1 MPPGRT
7 ATAEQDAA
15 RALLALVRETVAEL
29 RPGADGPVGLDD
41 RLEQVGVDSLA
52 RAQLLARVE
61 RRFGVHLPD
70 EVALEA
76 PTPRALLE
84 AILAS
89 PRATLASPA
98 GPTSTLA
105 SPALSEPAVGAV
117 GAVGE
122 VELPDLAA
130 TLIEVLEHH
139 AARAPD
145 RAHVLL
151 HRDEGPPYEALTHRD
166 LLLGARRVAAGLQ
179 RAGVVA
185 DEAVALMLPT
195 GREYFLAFFGA
206 LLAGAVPVPLYPPAG
221 TQGLEAHLRR
231 QAGILKNARAA
242 ALITW
247 PGALRMARL
256 IRGAAPDLRL
266 ITTSAELTA
275 DAPPAPTGQARRRA
289 DDVALLQYTSGS
301 TGDPK
306 GVVLTHANL
315 LANIRAMGRVTGAGP
330 GDVIVSWLPLY
341 HDMGLIGAWL
351 GGLYHGCRVVVLS
364 PLAFVAR
371 PARWLEAITAHR
383 GTISAAPN
391 FAYGLCAAR
400 LDDAAVARLD
410 LSSWRL
416 ALNGAEPV
424 SARTLE
430 AFAARFG
437 PRGLRR
443 EALSPVYGLAESAVG
458 LCFPPPGRGP
468 RVDRISRVTL
478 LRDGE
483 AVPAPPGS
491 ADAQEVVGCGR
502 PLPGHEVRVV
512 DDEGRPRGPREV
524 GRVEFRGPS
533 ATRGYRDHPEATRAL
548 HRGGG
553 WLDTGDLGYL
563 AEGELFLTGR
573 RKDLIIRAGRNVY
586 PHEVEAAISD
596 LAGVRKGCVAVFA
609 AHDGGHDAAE
619 RLVVAAET
627 RLPADDV
634 ARRSDLRRRIE
645 ALTLELTQTSPD
657 DVLLLPPRS
666 VPKTANGKVR
676 RAEARARYEQGRLGA
691 PGPSLAVQVTR
702 LALSSAADRARRAGR
717 SLGGWLFG
725 AWAWLALVLLFPTAW
740 LGAVLLPTVRAR
752 RRWVRAHARALLG
765 LTATPLTVRGADAL
779 PAGPCVLV
787 ANHASYLDGVVL
799 TAALPTRFTFAAK
812 RELTERALVGLA
824 LSRLG
829 VVFVERHDPRGGVE
843 DTSRLAEA
851 LRAGESLVVFAEG
864 TFDRAPGL
872 LPFHMGAFVVAAG
885 AGAPVVPAA
894 LVGTRALLPGETLRP
909 RRAALE
915 LTLLPPLPA
924 PGPDWADALA
934 LRDAARAAIREVC
947 GEP

>member
-15 RALLALVRETVAEL
+15 RALLALVRETVAEV
-29 RPGADGPVGLDD
+29 RPGADAPVGLDD
-41 RLEQVGVDSLA
+41 PLEQAGVDSLA
-52 RAQLLARVE
+52 RAQLLTRVE
-61 RRFGVHLPD
+61 RRFGVRLPD

-76 PTPRALLE
+76 PTARALLE

-89 PRATLASPA
+89 PRADLPRPTRPTPA
-98 GPTSTLA
+98 
-105 SPALSEPAVGAV
+105 PATDQ
-117 GAVGE
+117 

-139 AARAPD
+139 ATRAPE
-145 RAHVLL
+145 RVHVLL
-151 HRDEGPPYEALTHRD
+151 HRDDGPPYEALTYRD

-185 DEAVALMLPT
+185 DDAVALMLPT
-195 GREYFLAFFGA
+195 GRDYFVAFFGA

-221 TQGLEAHLRR
+221 LRGLEAHLRR

-242 ALITW
+242 ALVTW
-247 PGALRMARL
+247 PAALRMARL
-256 IRGAAPDLRL
+256 VRGAAPDLRL
-266 ITTSAELTA
+266 ITTVADLVV
-275 DAPPAPTGQARRRA
+275 DAPPAPPRTARRRA

-315 LANIRAMGRVTGAGP
+315 LANIRAMGRAARVGP
-330 GDVIVSWLPLY
+330 DDVIVSWLPLY

-364 PLAFVAR
+364 PLSFVAR
-371 PARWLEAITAHR
+371 PARWLEALSVHG

-391 FAYGLCAAR
+391 FAYGLCAAK
-400 LDDAAVARLD
+400 LDAAAVARLD
-410 LSSWRL
+410 LSRWRL
-416 ALNGAEPV
+416 AFNGAEPV
-424 SARTLE
+424 DARTLD
-430 AFAARFG
+430 AFARRFG

-443 EALSPVYGLAESAVG
+443 EALTPVYGLAECSVG

-468 RVDRISRVTL
+468 RVDRVHRAAL
-478 LRDGE
+478 QRDGR
-483 AVPAPPGS
+483 ARPAAPGD
-491 ADAQEVVGCGR
+491 ADAQEVVGCGP

-512 DDEGRPRGPREV
+512 GDDGRPRGEREV

-533 ATRGYRDHPEATRAL
+533 ATRGYRDHPAATRAL
-548 HRGGG
+548 LRGGN

-563 AEGELFLTGR
+563 AGGELFLTGR

-586 PHEVEAAISD
+586 PHDLEAAVAALD
-596 LAGVRKGCVAVFA
+596 GVRKGGVAVFA
-609 AHDGGHDAAE
+609 ARAREGPE

-627 RLPADDV
+627 RLPPEDD
-634 ARRSDLRRRIE
+634 ARRGALRRRIE
-645 ALTLELTQTSPD
+645 ALTLELTDAPAD
-657 DVLLLPPRS
+657 DVRLLPPRS
-666 VPKTANGKVR
+666 VPRTANGKVR
-676 RAEARARYEQGRLGA
+676 RAAARELYEQGRLGA
-691 PGPSLAVQVTR
+691 PGPSLARQVLR
-702 LALSSAADRARRAGR
+702 LGLSSAGHRVRRAGR
-717 SLGGWLFG
+717 SAGAWLFA
-725 AWAWLALVLLFPTAW
+725 AWAWLVLALLIVPAW
-740 LGAVLLPTVRAR
+740 LGAVLLPTTRAR
-752 RRWVRAHARALLG
+752 RRWVRAHARALLA
-765 LTATPLTVRGADAL
+765 LTATPLTVRGRDLL
-779 PAGPCVLV
+779 PVGPCVLV

-799 TAALPTRFTFAAK
+799 TAALPPRFTFAAK
-812 RELTERALVGLA
+812 RELTGRPLLGLA
-824 LSRLG
+824 LARLG

-851 LRAGESLVVFAEG
+851 LRQGESLVVFAEG

-894 LVGTRALLPGETLRP
+894 LVGTRALLPGEALRP
-909 RRAALE
+909 RRSALA

-934 LRDAARAAIREVC
+934 LRDAARAAIREAC
-947 GEP
+947 GHPR